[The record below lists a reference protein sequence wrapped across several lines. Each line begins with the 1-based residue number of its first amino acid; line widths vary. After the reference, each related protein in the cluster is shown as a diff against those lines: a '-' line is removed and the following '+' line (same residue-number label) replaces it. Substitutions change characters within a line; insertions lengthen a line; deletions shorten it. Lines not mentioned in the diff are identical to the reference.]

1 MTQIVPLTYAP
12 DADTAWFSN
21 QGALAAISNFAP
33 LARGSYGTVGSWSDF
48 TVTGTDYLYARIFRK
63 VDGTVRFLVFRAGD
77 IDEYITV
84 GTRTNRK
91 TGATTSTGWCA
102 AAFGDAIIAT
112 NNIDKPY
119 VSTGA
124 GFTDLAGTPPQ
135 AKLIAANQNFVML
148 ADYIN
153 GSDDFSD
160 GWWCSALGNPTG
172 ASSWTPSLATQCA
185 NGRLL
190 DVPGPI
196 KALVSYKDTFLAF
209 KDNAIIILEYVY
221 SGASTVVWAARTVHN
236 AVGTHGPHSVAVL
249 NGIVYFV
256 HSSGFYAFDGTNVV
270 SIGDGVEA
278 TFLELLGEIDRNNGP
293 TQAMA
298 DAATLADVQAIV
310 DDVENIVWF
319 FFSTLTDPDE
329 PGDNVCK
336 TYGFG
341 YNAVSRK
348 WGRIESPAY
357 AFRPVPVVATHSEI
371 KAFAA
376 TYNRLSRVLF
386 LKTPTTVTKLYA
398 YAYPNATTTTSETH
412 GAGTLQ
418 TGVIGE
424 HGKTIR
430 SARVHWH
437 TSYDAECV
445 NASQVATIAAYGY
458 KNSAKTFA
466 SGNVTGS
473 VNTTLDC
480 GDVQLAAPFL
490 DIRLTTP
497 TNIACEFHG
506 IGVEVKQ
513 QGAQ

>member
-1 MTQIVPLTYAP
+1 MTQIVPLTYMP
-12 DADTAWFSN
+12 DADSAWFA
-21 QGALAAISNFAP
+21 QPGALAAISNLAP

-48 TVTGTDYLYARIFRK
+48 AITGTDYLYAKIFRS
-63 VDGTVRFLVFRAGD
+63 VSGAVRFLVFRVGD

-84 GTRTNRK
+84 GTKTNRK
-91 TGATTSTGWCA
+91 TGSTSCTGWCA

-124 GFTDLAGTPPQ
+124 AFSDLAGSPPQ

-148 ADYIN
+148 ADYVN
-153 GSDDFSD
+153 GSDDFAD
-160 GWWCSALGNPTG
+160 GWWCSALGNY
-172 ASSWTPSLATQCA
+172 ASWTPSLATQAA

-196 KALVSYKDTFLAF
+196 RALVAYKDAFLAF

-221 SGASTVVWAARTVHN
+221 SGASSVVWAARTIHN
-236 AVGTHGPHSVAVL
+236 SVGTHGPHSVAVL

-256 HSSGFYAFDGTNVV
+256 HSSGFYGFDGANVV
-270 SIGDGVEA
+270 SIGDGVET

-293 TQAMA
+293 TQVMA
-298 DAATLADVQAIV
+298 DAAALGDVQAIV

-319 FFSTLTDPDE
+319 FFSTLTDPEE
-329 PGDNVCK
+329 PGDNICK

-357 AFRPVPVVATHSEI
+357 AFRPIPVEATHSEI
-371 KAFAA
+371 KTFAA
-376 TYNRLSRVLF
+376 TFNRISRVLF
-386 LKTPTTVTKLYA
+386 IKTPTTVSKLYS
-398 YAYPNATTTTSETH
+398 YAYPNATTTTAETH
-412 GAGTLQ
+412 GAGTMQ

-424 HGKTIR
+424 HGKAIR
-430 SARVHWH
+430 SLRVHWH
-437 TSYDAECV
+437 TAYDAECV
-445 NASQVATIAAYGY
+445 NASQVAAISAYTY
-458 KNSAKTFA
+458 KNSAKTYA
-466 SGNVTGS
+466 ISSITGA

-480 GDVQLAAPFL
+480 GDVQAGAPFL
-490 DIRLTTP
+490 DLRLTTP
-497 TNIACEFHG
+497 ANIACEFHG
-506 IGVEVKQ
+506 LGVEVKQ
-513 QGAQ
+513 QGSQ